1 MSINFKTRPVN
12 NNSVA
17 AQPVAPISAESYK
30 YGPRLTSMQ
39 YDNLIKQ
46 NIAHL
51 NHSRNEAAK
60 VQGEKFIASVL
71 DDEICMQMPGVAII
85 GTYLRR
91 KHGLAN
97 LFVCASMEAFQ
108 NKLNEI
114 SRMKGNIRMA
124 MIVPGWTTPGSRT
137 VNAEHKIL
145 VCIEKV
151 GSKVNIAI
159 LDSIEC
165 DPYEELGSS
174 NQKARDIQEEC
185 GLQIIQYYIQNS
197 TLDKKNTQVYFSI
210 IARQEQP
217 FGCETFALKDAVSF
231 LRDPLFFNKIARPLT
246 DKSRSNRLI
255 YFVIEQLPPPF
266 MKGTQ
271 SFKKL
276 ARYFIEYPIT
286 QASEELKDDP
296 ELQQEIAKVKQSIDK
311 HTIYVSYENE
321 LAGSNQEIKQN
332 HYNQHRSLKYHLILL
347 NALKSTPAKELQAI
361 ISETLLETRRPFFI
375 RALL

>member
-12 NNSVA
+12 NNSVVA
-17 AQPVAPISAESYK
+17 KPAAPISVESYK
-30 YGPRLTSMQ
+30 YGPRLTFVQ
-39 YDNLIKQ
+39 YNNIIEQ
-46 NIAHL
+46 NIEHL
-51 NHSRNEAAK
+51 NHSRSEAAK
-60 VQGEKFIASVL
+60 IQGEKFIASVL

-124 MIVPGWTTPGSRT
+124 MIVPGWTMPGST
-137 VNAEHKIL
+137 KVEAEHKIPIC
-145 VCIEKV
+145 VEKIGHEV
-151 GSKVNIAI
+151 KIAF
-159 LDSIEC
+159 LDSLGC
-165 DPYEELGSS
+165 DPSDEIDSFYQNANDLEEGLETVLHYIHNSS
-174 NQKARDIQEEC
+174 
-185 GLQIIQYYIQNS
+185 
-197 TLDKKNTQVYFSI
+197 LDKKNTQVYCCSVD
-210 IARQEQP
+210 RQRQD
-217 FGCETFALKDAVSF
+217 FGCETFSLKDAVSF
-231 LRDPLFFNKIARPLT
+231 LRDPHFFDKIVTTPLQVESKNNQMT
-246 DKSRSNRLI
+246 FFEIHL
-255 YFVIEQLPPPF
+255 LPPSF

-276 ARYFIEYPIT
+276 DCYFIMYPIT

-296 ELQQEIAKVKQSIDK
+296 ELQQEIAKVKQSINN
-311 HTIYVSYENE
+311 HIIHISYENDPTKN
-321 LAGSNQEIKQN
+321 GTEIQN

-361 ISETLLETRRPFFI
+361 ISETLLETRRPFSI